1 MTSISALRTLRELR
15 RLGSVHAVAQ
25 AMHLAPSS
33 VSQRIKGLGEE
44 CGMPLFER
52 SGRGGRLTDRGEAVA
67 ELAEKITHQWERG
80 MVNIRSG
87 ASQAPRRSVS
97 IGAFPSALTGC
108 VLPAAERLRGQN
120 HFQIEL
126 LEVDPRG
133 AASQVEH
140 AELDMV
146 LTLGEVLDA
155 DQSLD
160 PRLTVRELWREP
172 FALVLPEAFASAGD
186 STASIRNYADVP
198 WVLPRRGSACDLM
211 VGRHLARLGVR
222 PRVVARSDDWS
233 LVQRM
238 ACATQGVALVPLT
251 CVDEER
257 GDVRVAPV
265 RRTEL
270 LERTVVALE
279 SVESAGSRWLPLVRA
294 ELDRSAKELIEQ
306 IQDRLPA
313 ITG

>member
-1 MTSISALRTLRELR
+1 MTNISVLRTLQELR

-44 CGMPLFER
+44 YGVPLFER
-52 SGRGGRLTDRGEAVA
+52 SGRGGRLTEEGEAVA
-67 ELAEKITHQWERG
+67 ELAEKITSLWERG
-80 MVNIRSG
+80 LVNIKSG
-87 ASQAPRRSVS
+87 GTQAPRRTVR

-108 VLPAAERLRGQN
+108 VLPAAERLRGQGQ
-120 HFQIEL
+120 FQVEL

-140 AELDMV
+140 AELDIV
-146 LTLGEVLDA
+146 VTLGEILDA

-172 FALVLPEAFASAGD
+172 FALVLPRAFEATRD
-186 STASIRNYADVP
+186 SPSSIRSYSDVP

-211 VGRHLARLGVR
+211 VGRHLARLGIR
-222 PRVVARSDDWS
+222 PRVTGRSDDWS

-238 ACATQGVALVPLT
+238 ACATQAVALVPVT
-251 CVDEER
+251 SVEWER
-257 GDVRVAPV
+257 GDVRVVQV
-265 RRTEL
+265 RRAEL
-270 LERTVVALE
+270 LERTVVVLE
-279 SVESAGSRWLPLVRA
+279 SVESAGSRWLPAVRA
-294 ELDRSAKELIEQ
+294 ELACAAATLTEQ
-306 IQDRLPA
+306 VRDRLPA
-313 ITG
+313 IAG